1 MISKFKKGF
10 SLIELLVVI
19 AIIGILAAVGI
30 TAYSGYTSS
39 AKEKSAIA
47 NHSQVV
53 SLINSELA
61 KCAAGEGDYV
71 WGTAAVE
78 AADAVINPDT
88 GEVITPEVEQADFDA
103 DPCFEAPV
111 EAHIVLHVNGV
122 GSGQLGMVNSYNADL
137 SFSVAGAQGATVTV
151 LGQSSIWCGTKG
163 QGCQVRTLSKTD
175 THEEKNITAY

>member
-39 AKEKSAIA
+39 AKEKSTIA

-71 WGTAAVE
+71 WGSAAVE
-78 AADAVINPDT
+78 AQDAVLNDD
-88 GEVITPEVEQADFDA
+88 GEVTTPAVLQADFDA

-137 SFSVAGAQGATVTV
+137 SFSVAGAQNATVTV
-151 LGQSSIWCGTKG
+151 LGQSNIWCGTKG
-163 QGCQVRTLSKTD
+163 QGCQVRTLSDTG

>member
-39 AKEKSAIA
+39 AKEKSTIA

-71 WGTAAVE
+71 WGSAAVE
-78 AADAVINPDT
+78 AVEQVLNPDGT
-88 GEVITPEVEQADFDA
+88 VLTPAVEQADFDA
-103 DPCFEAPV
+103 DPCFDAPV
-111 EAHIVLHVNGV
+111 EAHIVLHINGV
-122 GSGQLGMVNSYNADL
+122 GSGQLGMINSYNSDL
-137 SFSVAGAQGATVTV
+137 SFSVAGAQDATIEV

-163 QGCQVRTLSKTD
+163 QGCQVRTLSKTA